1 MPKSEQGVNRDRYL
15 VIPRTL
21 VFITRG
27 EEVLLIKG
35 APTKRL
41 WANRYNGVG
50 GHVER
55 GENVGSAAL
64 REVCEETGLDVR
76 NMRLCGTV
84 MVDASDEIGIAI
96 YVFRAEYAGG
106 EIIPSDEG
114 ALEWIRAERLHDL
127 PVVDD
132 LRVILPQVLRHE
144 AGDVPFHARSYYD
157 AQDRLQVEISSSS
170 DD

>member
-1 MPKSEQGVNRDRYL
+1 MPKSEQGVSRDRYL

-27 EEVLLIKG
+27 DDVLLIKG

-55 GENVGSAAL
+55 GEDAGSAAL
-64 REVCEETGLDVR
+64 REVREETGLNVR
-76 NMRLCGTV
+76 NLYLCGTV

-106 EIIPSDEG
+106 ELVASKEG
-114 ALEWIRAERLHDL
+114 ALEWVGLEKLPDL

-132 LRVILPQVLRHE
+132 LRVILPRVLQQP
-144 AGDVPFHARSYYD
+144 AGCPPFHARSYYD
-157 AQDRLQVEISSSS
+157 AEDRLQVEISSS
-170 DD
+170 DG

>member
-35 APTKRL
+35 APNKRL

-55 GENVGSAAL
+55 GEDVGSAAL
-64 REVCEETGLDVR
+64 REVGEETGLDVR
-76 NMRLCGTV
+76 HMRLCGTV

-106 EIIPSDEG
+106 VLVASEEG
-114 ALEWIRAERLHDL
+114 ALEWIRVERLPEL

-132 LRVILPQVLRHE
+132 LRVILPRVLRHSM
-144 AGDVPFHARSYYD
+144 GDAPFHARSYYD
-157 AQDRLQVEISSSS
+157 AHDRLQVDISSSP